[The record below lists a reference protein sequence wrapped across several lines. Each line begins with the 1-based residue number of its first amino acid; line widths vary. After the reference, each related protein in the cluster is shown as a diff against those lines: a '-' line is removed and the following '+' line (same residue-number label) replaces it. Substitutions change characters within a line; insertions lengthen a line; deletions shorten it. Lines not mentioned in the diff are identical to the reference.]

1 MKYIYLVA
9 ILLLSVS
16 CNGNSSERP
25 EPQTDKE
32 RTANMMA
39 DAARYSR
46 YLESFNTDSLVELTL
61 PAYIELEGGKEKYIK
76 SLQQSSDIKHD
87 FKSTSITI
95 EDKGILIKG
104 EGNCYYSVLEQEVNQ
119 QFKDTLDEESVF
131 TRINIVAE
139 SQDGGKNWKF
149 AFMRIPDLE
158 QYYPSNTVQ
167 ELSKYLE
174 Y

>member
-1 MKYIYLVA
+1 MKFIYLLS

-16 CNGNSSERP
+16 CSGNSSDRP

-39 DAARYSR
+39 DAATYSR

-61 PAYIELEGGKEKYIK
+61 PAYIEMMGGKEKYAK
-76 SLQQSSDIKHD
+76 SLRGSSAVKDD
-87 FKSTSITI
+87 FKSTTITI
-95 EDKGILIKG
+95 KDKGIMIKG

-119 QFKDTLDEESVF
+119 QFKDALDDESVF
-131 TRINIVAE
+131 SRMNIVAE
-139 SQDGGKNWKF
+139 SQDGGKTWKF
-149 AFMRIPDLE
+149 AFMRIPDLQ